1 MISRLGRQTGESWPT
16 RLSVHLIMCVSY
28 LSILVSG
35 IAGEEDADTHEQISP
50 EIFLQQGY
58 GKECD
63 WWSLGAIMFECLVGE
78 CSIMPH
84 YTGQS

>member
-1 MISRLGRQTGESWPT
+1 MRSEADRGK
-16 RLSVHLIMCVSY
+16 
-28 LSILVSG
+28 
-35 IAGEEDADTHEQISP
+35 IAP

-78 CSIMPH
+78 SDRDRSS
-84 YTGQS
+84 GKF